1 MKKKLII
8 IQTHRIDLYVCIDC
22 FSGQSLR
29 GRSSSVTQNKNPK
42 IKVSLVRPE
51 SLSLE
56 LYDEESGRKESNSG
70 ISAPRH
76 HAPVLPD
83 EITRELEILSQVDK
97 ERSNRIAKLE
107 KWRKGVEEV
116 LPECEGDE
124 VEDAASK
131 IKSIVLPEST
141 ESSVEGAFN
150 LLILYISGFT
160 N

>member
-1 MKKKLII
+1 M
-8 IQTHRIDLYVCIDC
+8 
-22 FSGQSLR
+22 
-29 GRSSSVTQNKNPK
+29 
-42 IKVSLVRPE
+42 VRPE
-51 SLSLE
+51 SLSLD

-70 ISAPRH
+70 SAPR

-107 KWRKGVEEV
+107 KWRKRVEEV

-150 LLILYISGFT
+150 LLILYISGF
-160 N
+160 NN